1 MTGLREW
8 VAGPA
13 GPYLA
18 ILAMTVA
25 TYLCRAAGVVV
36 MSRMRITPRLERG
49 LRALPG
55 SIVVATVL
63 PLAVQGGPPAAL
75 GLVAALLAMAWLRT
89 ELAALGAGL
98 AVVGLVR
105 AAGF

>member
-1 MTGLREW
+1 MSPIRDW
-8 VAGPA
+8 IAGPA

-18 ILAMTVA
+18 ILAMTAA
-25 TYLCRAAGVVV
+25 TYLCRAGGVFV
-36 MSRMRITPRLERG
+36 MSRVLITPRLERG

-75 GLVAALLAMAWLRT
+75 GLIAALAAMAWLRT
-89 ELAALGAGL
+89 ELAALAAGL
-98 AVVGLVR
+98 AVVSLVR
-105 AAGF
+105 AAGY

>member
-1 MTGLREW
+1 MSGASGILS
-8 VAGPA
+8 GPA

-18 ILAMTVA
+18 IIAMAAV
-25 TYLCRAAGVVV
+25 TYLCRVSGVLAMKHLNV
-36 MSRMRITPRLERG
+36 SPRVERG

-75 GLVAALLAMAWLRT
+75 GLIAALAAMAWLRT
-89 ELAALGAGL
+89 ELAALAAGL
-98 AVVGLVR
+98 AVVSLVR
-105 AAGF
+105 AGGY